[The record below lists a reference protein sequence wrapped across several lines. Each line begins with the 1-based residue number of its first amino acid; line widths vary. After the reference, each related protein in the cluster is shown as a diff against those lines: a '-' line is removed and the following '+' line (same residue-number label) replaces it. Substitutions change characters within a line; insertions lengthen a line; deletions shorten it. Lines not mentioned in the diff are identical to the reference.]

1 MTTTIQQALRPLFIT
16 CFIIGLYVYPLN
28 SSESRVKWVIYL
40 SILYSATVWLV
51 YGYLWYYIVSIFSL
65 DTIFPTTISLI
76 VIEINIITTIT
87 CAIFSIYYN
96 KRLQMCIKKLNAVDD
111 TLKEL
116 GSSNIYRKMHIW
128 SKGVITGWIVYS
140 FTLNFID
147 SLTWQIL
154 LIEKAPIWRFFVAHI
169 YTYCLHVN
177 TFVDSVFI
185 IFLWYIGT
193 RFDEVNKHMQNLL
206 LKKEHWNT
214 RKKPTIIAHQYTL
227 GTNNDKRVLWS
238 SMHLHLELCHIARE
252 WNLIFG
258 LQMTIEAASYP
269 LSVTALSLYLYK
281 FLSDTL
287 EYRKGL
293 SAHLWLRLIN
303 WTFVI
308 VGKMYIFNYICE
320 NVSIKAN
327 KIDKIVNELSLQ
339 YPDSL
344 REIHQFTLQTMH
356 NPLKFTGMGFFEFGN
371 KFLIKFCTTIT
382 TYVIIMVQMS
392 NT

>member
-320 NVSIKAN
+320 NVSIK
-327 KIDKIVNELSLQ
+327 
-339 YPDSL
+339 
-344 REIHQFTLQTMH
+344 IHQFTLQTMH